1 MNKCPSGGYR
11 LLSTDKM
18 LNNKLGGLGMDSKQ
32 EKNSIFEEDAFRSV
46 PQDERHGWWKT
57 SFIWAGS
64 SICVPTIMVG
74 ALMIKGL
81 SFAEMVLAVIIGTVL
96 LSAVFCLQGME
107 GTDTGLPTVV
117 LARSAF
123 GREGAGII
131 ISFILATTLICWTGS
146 DCQIAGESFIQ
157 ILTLNNIHWNREATI
172 IVLGIIMLTVSIL
185 GEKIIS
191 KLNIIAVPALILLCI
206 YGMVTCLQ
214 DISFIELVKASPVE
228 PISLAEGVAMVFGMQ
243 AVGSTISPDYHRFC
257 RDRKGSCLAAVV
269 GIIPYCLF
277 LFIAGSVMGAATG
290 ESDISVLIAKL
301 GLPIIGLIILVL
313 ATWTTMACDAYT
325 GGLAITSLLHLS
337 GKKRA
342 AATAVAGIVGILLAV
357 FGIMNYFTNFL
368 DLMASCIPPVA
379 GVMITD
385 YWLLK
390 HGKVGNWEE
399 RPGFHWNGII
409 CLVCGVLAALFLPF
423 GFPTI
428 NGILVSG
435 ILYFLTMKLTSPA
448 ATQS

>member
-1 MNKCPSGGYR
+1 MS
-11 LLSTDKM
+11 SEH
-18 LNNKLGGLGMDSKQ
+18 
-32 EKNSIFEEDAFRSV
+32 EKNSIFEDDAFKPAAQS
-46 PQDERHGWWKT
+46 ERHGWWKT
-57 SFIWAGS
+57 AFIWAGS

-81 SFAEMVLAVIIGTVL
+81 SFTEMILAVIIGTVM
-96 LSAVFCLQGME
+96 LSVVFCLQGSA

-131 ISFILATTLICWTGS
+131 ISFILAVTLICWTGS

-157 ILTLNNIHWNREATI
+157 ILNLNDIHWNREVTI
-172 IVLGIIMLTVSIL
+172 IILGLIMLTVSIL

-191 KLNIIAVPALILLCI
+191 RLNTVAVPALILLCI
-206 YGMVTCLQ
+206 YGIITCLK
-214 DISFIELVKASPVE
+214 DMSFLELVKASPVE
-228 PISLAEGVAMVFGMQ
+228 PSSLAEGVAMVFGMQ

-257 RDRKGSCLAAVV
+257 RDRKGSCLAAIV

-277 LFIAGSVMGAATG
+277 LFIAGAIMGAATG
-290 ESDISVLIAKL
+290 ESDISILIAKL
-301 GLPIIGLIILVL
+301 GLPVIGLTILVL

-337 GKKRA
+337 GKRRA
-342 AATAVAGIVGILLAV
+342 AATAIAGIVGILLAV

-379 GVMITD
+379 GIMITD
-385 YWLLK
+385 YWILM
-390 HGKVGNWEE
+390 HGRPENWKE
-399 RPGFHWNGII
+399 RPGIHWVGII
-409 CLVCGVLAALFLPF
+409 SLLIGVLAALFLPF
-423 GFPTI
+423 GFSTI

-435 ILYFLTMKLTSPA
+435 ILYFIIMKLTGSNVSAPETNA
-448 ATQS
+448 

>member
-1 MNKCPSGGYR
+1 MNSE
-11 LLSTDKM
+11 
-18 LNNKLGGLGMDSKQ
+18 Q
-32 EKNSIFEEDAFRSV
+32 EKNSLFEEDAFKPV
-46 PQDERHGWWKT
+46 PPGERHGWWKT

-81 SFAEMVLAVIIGTVL
+81 SFMEMILAVIIGTVL
-96 LSAVFCLQGME
+96 LSIVFCLQGME

-172 IVLGIIMLTVSIL
+172 IILGIIMLTVSIL

-206 YGMVTCLQ
+206 YGIVTCLQ
-214 DISFIELVKASPVE
+214 DISFLDLVRSSPVE
-228 PISLAEGVAMVFGMQ
+228 PVSLAEGVAMVFGMQ

-257 RDRKGSCLAAVV
+257 RDRKSSCLAAVV

-277 LFIAGSVMGAATG
+277 LFIAGSIMGAATG
-290 ESDISVLIAKL
+290 ESDISILIAKL
-301 GLPIIGLIILVL
+301 GLPVIGLLILVL

-337 GKKRA
+337 GKRRA
-342 AATAVAGIVGILLAV
+342 AATAIAGIVGILLAV

-368 DLMASCIPPVA
+368 DLMAGCIPPVA

-385 YWLLK
+385 YWILK
-390 HGKVGNWEE
+390 RGKVEN
-399 RPGFHWNGII
+399 
-409 CLVCGVLAALFLPF
+409 
-423 GFPTI
+423 
-428 NGILVSG
+428 
-435 ILYFLTMKLTSPA
+435 
-448 ATQS
+448 